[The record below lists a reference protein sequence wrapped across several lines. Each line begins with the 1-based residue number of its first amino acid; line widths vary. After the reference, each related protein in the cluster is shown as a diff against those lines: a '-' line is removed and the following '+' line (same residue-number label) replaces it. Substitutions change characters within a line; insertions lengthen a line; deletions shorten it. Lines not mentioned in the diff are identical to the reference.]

1 MYSSRRRR
9 LCIRQVRTKIPKKK
23 TIQSAVF
30 LPFSGGKMP
39 AGDGGDDA
47 VRRVCVAEGSTKITK
62 GEMEGK
68 YSSVVLR
75 SILYLHDCVDS
86 KIDVERNALYLRLL
100 MEKNG
105 VEILVE
111 SNS

>member
-1 MYSSRRRR
+1 
-9 LCIRQVRTKIPKKK
+9 
-23 TIQSAVF
+23 
-30 LPFSGGKMP
+30 MP
-39 AGDGGDDA
+39 AGDGGDDWWLRW
-47 VRRVCVAEGSTKITK
+47 RRVCVAEGSTKITK